1 MSVFVLD
8 ASMVLAWALEDER
21 QAGAVDTLVRL
32 KTGDEALVPAL
43 WWFEVRNALVS
54 NERRGRLGE
63 ADTAIMLRE
72 LARLPVSIDRSPE
85 EASVLALARRH
96 RLTVFDAAY
105 LELAQREGLPLASL
119 DSALQGAAAA
129 SGVSLLGV

>member
-105 LELAQREGLPLASL
+105 LELAQREGLPLSRLA
-119 DSALQGAAAA
+119 SALQGAAAA
-129 SGVSLLGV
+129 YGVSLLGV

>member
-1 MSVFVLD
+1 
-8 ASMVLAWALEDER
+8 MVLAWALEDER

-96 RLTVFDAAY
+96 RLTVYDAAY

>member
-96 RLTVFDAAY
+96 RLTVYDAAY

>member
-1 MSVFVLD
+1 
-8 ASMVLAWALEDER
+8 MVLAWALEDER